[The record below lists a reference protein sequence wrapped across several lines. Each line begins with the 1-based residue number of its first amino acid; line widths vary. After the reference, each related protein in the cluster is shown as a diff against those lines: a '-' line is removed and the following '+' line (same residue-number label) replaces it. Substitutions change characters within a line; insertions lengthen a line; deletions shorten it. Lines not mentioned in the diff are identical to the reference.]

1 MGRRVELTGDL
12 VEEPGVSTLD
22 LDDLTGDDGQRVEH
36 AMAKFEAAMRDLTPD
51 AWAEAGEAN
60 AEAYRQRE
68 PSMPS
73 GFEKFLVMNV
83 SESGAHI
90 WEDHHDAVRSLPLL
104 EFAYGAITS
113 RGWRASGNA
122 TPLGRQ
128 GSYLVA
134 TCFEVKQAA
143 EASAKPKRRGLFGAR

>member
-1 MGRRVELTGDL
+1 MRSGGRRSSAPVGRSTRQVAAVSSLLEWLPHCLAGVTRLENDDRNQPRTRVCRCSGEGGMGRRVELTGDL

-90 WEDHHDAVRSLPLL
+90 WEDHHD
-104 EFAYGAITS
+104 
-113 RGWRASGNA
+113 
-122 TPLGRQ
+122 
-128 GSYLVA
+128 
-134 TCFEVKQAA
+134 
-143 EASAKPKRRGLFGAR
+143 